1 MATLLLLLLLLAP
14 GLLAVAGVVDV
25 DISSFGC
32 KPGGAVCTAAFQTAM
47 KQVSSGGGGTI
58 HVRGPGAVVTAGIEM
73 LSDVTLQV
81 HLERDSRTT
90 GWAEV
95 SINGKASGRG
105 EIPFYMR
112 MVSSIGSSVGMD
124 HGSAVSARYQAP
136 FEFAGTLHHVEIQ
149 LPARRDAAETA
160 ATAASEMSRQ

>member
-1 MATLLLLLLLLAP
+1 MIWATGNENSGMSVFVQNDRL
-14 GLLAVAGVVDV
+14 VVDYN
-25 DISSFGC
+25 SFNNH
-32 KPGGAVCTAAFQTAM
+32 
-47 KQVSSGGGGTI
+47 TI
-58 HVRGPGAVVTAGIEM
+58 VESAGKIPTG
-73 LSDVTLQV
+73 DVTLQV

-149 LPARRDAAETA
+149 LPARRDAVETA

>member
-1 MATLLLLLLLLAP
+1 MIWATGNENSGMSVFVQNDRL
-14 GLLAVAGVVDV
+14 VVDYN
-25 DISSFGC
+25 SFNNH
-32 KPGGAVCTAAFQTAM
+32 
-47 KQVSSGGGGTI
+47 TI
-58 HVRGPGAVVTAGIEM
+58 VESAGKIPTG
-73 LSDVTLQV
+73 DVTLQV

-149 LPARRDAAETA
+149 LPARRDAVETA
-160 ATAASEMSRQ
+160 ATAASELSRQ

>member
-1 MATLLLLLLLLAP
+1 VIWATGNENSGMSVFVQNDRL
-14 GLLAVAGVVDV
+14 VVDYN
-25 DISSFGC
+25 SFNNH
-32 KPGGAVCTAAFQTAM
+32 
-47 KQVSSGGGGTI
+47 TI
-58 HVRGPGAVVTAGIEM
+58 VESAGKVPTG
-73 LSDVTLQV
+73 DVTLQV

-136 FEFAGTLHHVEIQ
+136 FKFAGTLHHVSIQ
-149 LPARRDAAETA
+149 LPARREAAETT